1 MAGLFDGSAGKKP
14 KRGVQNTMYRIG
26 LDVGGTFTDFVISDR
41 AKGTLR
47 FFKTPSTPADP
58 SEAIVHGVREMLSLF
73 EVAPQEVEYLGHGT
87 TVATNMII
95 ERRGVRTGLLTTRGF
110 RDVLAI
116 GRQTRPS
123 LFDPTVV
130 KPEPLVPR
138 SRRLE
143 IDERLDAT
151 GAELRPVE
159 EGSLEVALE
168 HLSLAKVESVA
179 ICLLHSYRNP
189 VHEQEVRNRVEARL
203 PGVYVSVSSEV
214 LPEFREYERT
224 STTVLNAYVG
234 PKMKHYLHRL
244 RANIAAAG
252 ITVEPLTIHSNGGL
266 LPIKTVE
273 QLPVLTCLSGPA
285 AGVVGAASVGRDA
298 GVLDLVTFDVGGTST
313 DVSLVTEG
321 RPKYTSERLV
331 AGYPVKLPMIDIHVI
346 GAGGGSIA
354 AVDDAYALKVGPHS
368 AGAVPGPVAFGKGGT
383 EPTLTDANIVLR
395 RLNPVAL
402 LEGRLKVDRD
412 AAVAAIEE
420 KIARPL
426 GLSVEAAAFGMLR
439 IAAANMSRAIRAV
452 TSEHGH
458 DLAAL
463 TLFSFGGAG
472 PLFSSD
478 VAVECGMRQILIP
491 QEPGTMCARGILLSD
506 ISRDFVRTILRV
518 ADARS
523 WPALVET
530 MAAMMQEGLDWL
542 AFEQIP
548 YRDQVLNVTLDARYL
563 GQNHDIRVPV
573 AARGPDGL
581 EDFAAAFHAAHRA
594 EFGYDLPGHAVEVVN
609 CRLQAVGKLPPLKP
623 PTIAA
628 GGDLRDAI
636 IDERQVY
643 FGEGRGWSG
652 TPIYRR
658 AALPAG
664 VALTGPAI
672 IEEMSSTIVMRPDQT
687 GAADDAGNF
696 MIRSFV

>member
-1 MAGLFDGSAGKKP
+1 
-14 KRGVQNTMYRIG
+14 MYRIG

-41 AKGTLR
+41 TNGTLR

-58 SEAIVHGVREMLSLF
+58 SEAIVQGVREMLSLF
-73 EVAPQEVEYLGHGT
+73 EVAPDEVEYLGHGT

-123 LFDPTVV
+123 LFDPAVG

-143 IDERLDAT
+143 IDERLDAS
-151 GAELRPVE
+151 GAEVRPVDPS
-159 EGSLEVALE
+159 SLTEALE
-168 HLSLAKVESVA
+168 AHRLSKVESVA
-179 ICLLHSYRNP
+179 ICFLHSYRNP
-189 VHEQEVRNRVEARL
+189 AHEQAVREQVAARL

-234 PKMKHYLHRL
+234 PKMKHYLDRL
-244 RANIAAAG
+244 RTNIAAAG
-252 ITVEPLTIHSNGGL
+252 IKVEPLTIHSNGGL

-285 AGVVGAASVGRDA
+285 AGVVGAASVGRSA
-298 GVLDLVTFDVGGTST
+298 GITDLVTFDVGGTST

-354 AVDDAYALKVGPHS
+354 AVDDASALKVGPRS
-368 AGAVPGPVAFGKGGT
+368 AGAVPGPVAFGKGGI
-383 EPTLTDANIVLR
+383 EPTLTDANICLR

-412 AAVAAIEE
+412 AAMAAIEA

-426 GLSVEAAAFGMLR
+426 NLSIEAAAFGMLR
-439 IAAANMSRAIRAV
+439 IATANMSRAIRAV

-478 VAVECGMRQILIP
+478 VAIECGMRQILVP

-506 ISRDFVRTILRV
+506 ISRDLVRTILRV
-518 ADARS
+518 ADADA
-523 WPALVET
+523 WPHLVET
-530 MAAMMQEGLDWL
+530 MAAMTQEGLKWL
-542 AFEQIP
+542 AFEQIAEH
-548 YRDQVLNVTLDARYL
+548 DQALNVTLDARYL

-573 AARGPDGL
+573 SVRGLDGL
-581 EDFAAAFHAAHRA
+581 DAFVAAFHAAHRA
-594 EFGYDLPGHAVEVVN
+594 EFGYDLPGHSVEVVN
-609 CRLQAVGKLPPLKP
+609 CRLQAVGKLPALQAPVVVS
-623 PTIAA
+623 
-628 GGDLRDAI
+628 GGSLRDAI
-636 IDERQVY
+636 IDEREVY
-643 FGEGRGWSG
+643 FGERGGWTR

-658 AALPAG
+658 SALPAAIPIVG
-664 VALTGPAI
+664 AAI

-687 GAADDAGNF
+687 GAADEAGNF
-696 MIRSFV
+696 IIRPTA